1 MVAYVPRRRP
11 ETWRKCPRN
20 PCRNCR
26 HSNGAFITVGIFLM
40 PVLEVSTE
48 KVEYMHVTKEYN
60 ITVQAPSK
68 QVWDQIGDAALKSKL
83 IASIGKETT
92 GEALERRKLEVL
104 KDVICKEYNL
114 GMMDIMAYLNRSSCI
129 KLYRERQNRALWI

>member
-1 MVAYVPRRRP
+1 
-11 ETWRKCPRN
+11 
-20 PCRNCR
+20 
-26 HSNGAFITVGIFLM
+26 M